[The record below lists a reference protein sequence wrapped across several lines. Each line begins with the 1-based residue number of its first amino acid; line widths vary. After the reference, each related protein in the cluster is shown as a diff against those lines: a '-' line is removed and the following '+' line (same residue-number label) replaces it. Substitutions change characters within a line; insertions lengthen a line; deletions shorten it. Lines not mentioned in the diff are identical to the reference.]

1 MVKKKPPVTQAVC
14 LVIMAFVRLALLL
27 ARDTLVI
34 NLGIRQYD
42 RICTATV
49 ACILAAAAWTS
60 VSTWLYIKTRKQA
73 MLAEYIS
80 RIDTAEADKK
90 DMDESVRQSLYKE
103 LTDFG
108 CRKWSGMDG
117 VGRLIRQLDSMNEYQ
132 SEMDRLLDQTE
143 YLKQRPAE
151 IVQKVEDC
159 MYINIGKLL
168 NYMRIVQTKTPDVV
182 RDKIAECEAKN
193 AALLKKT
200 DDFIVAVVA
209 YINGDIAV
217 GEEEKARTSVDEYMY
232 VVLQAIDLPETQ
244 LQ

>member
-1 MVKKKPPVTQAVC
+1 MNKKRPVIQPVIFAVTA
-14 LVIMAFVRLALLL
+14 IARLAMLF
-27 ARDTLVI
+27 ARDALI
-34 NLGIRQYD
+34 ISLGIRRYG
-42 RICTATV
+42 RICAAMTV
-49 ACILAAAAWTS
+49 AVLAAAAWAA
-60 VSTWLYIKTRKQA
+60 VSAALYFRARKRA
-73 MLAEYIS
+73 MLAEYAARLDAIP
-80 RIDTAEADKK
+80 DKK
-90 DMDESVRQSLYKE
+90 DMDETVRRSLYKE
-103 LTDFG
+103 LVDLG

-117 VGRLIRQLDSMNEYQ
+117 IGRLIQQLDSMDEYQ
-132 SEMDRLLDQTE
+132 SEMDRLLDQTD

-159 MYINIGKLL
+159 MYINVGKLL

-182 RDKIAECEAKN
+182 RDKIAECEFKN

-209 YINGDIAV
+209 YVNGDIAV